1 MVQPQKAS
9 HSESANF
16 VWSCGLAV
24 WMTSIILLGGPFL
37 AAAPVQAYI
46 SLSSIVLIAVGLL
59 RLRQGLPTGSA
70 VFAAAV
76 AAASLVLILAQLIP
90 LPYDLW
96 KTLPGRDVLVAAYQ
110 TTGSPPQNLALSLS
124 PSATRFAALSVL
136 PALAA
141 FIGVLSVPRRL
152 FGNLSAAILLC
163 ALISVMIGFV
173 QKSQGAASGL
183 FFYSEPGPNV
193 YATGTFQIRS
203 HFAAQMAISVPFLAA
218 FAMGIAQRFQ
228 LKPMITFAFTT
239 LYIGLLMAGLAIS
252 GSRAGIILAMAS
264 VLVTFLFIF
273 RPSSQKGPSIGLGK
287 GLIAALFALVAM
299 VQTSMVGI
307 LRVAETDP
315 IQDLRTTIATV
326 NLEAAKAQFPVGSG
340 FGTFVPVYQLY
351 ETPATIVN
359 PYINHAHNDWLE
371 VAIEGG
377 APAIALMVIFLLW
390 LAYGLFRAIRLSAHD
405 AGHAHIKAAGLTMVM
420 LLAHSIV
427 DFPLRTDAL
436 LMLFGLCAGL
446 LALASLPA
454 EPRQRSQSPRP
465 SSGTRIPTP
474 AKTREFTPAT
484 PGRGRGFGSRPAS
497 AAAEPSAEV
506 PLDADRP
513 QGDTNPT

>member
-1 MVQPQKAS
+1 MMQPQKAS
-9 HSESANF
+9 LSESANF
-16 VWSCGLAV
+16 VWGCALAV
-24 WMTSIILLGGPFL
+24 WVTSIILLGGPFL
-37 AAAPVQAYI
+37 AAAPIQTYV
-46 SLSSIVLIAVGLL
+46 SLSSIILIALGLL

-70 VFAAAV
+70 VFAAVVAV
-76 AAASLVLILAQLIP
+76 ASLMLILAQLIP

-96 KTLPGRDVLVAAYQ
+96 KSLPGRDVLVAAYQ
-110 TTGSPPQNLALSLS
+110 TTGDPPKSLALSLS

-136 PALAA
+136 PALAV
-141 FIGVLSVPRRL
+141 FVCVLSVPRRL
-152 FGNLSAAILLC
+152 FGSLSAAILLC
-163 ALISVMIGFV
+163 ALISVMIGFI
-173 QKSQGAASGL
+173 QKSQGVASGL
-183 FFYSEPGPNV
+183 FFYSDPGPNV

-218 FAMGIAQRFQ
+218 FAMSMAQRFQ
-228 LKPMITFAFTT
+228 LKPVITFAFAT

-252 GSRAGIILAMAS
+252 GSRAGIILAMVS

-287 GLIAALFALVAM
+287 GLIAALLALIVMA
-299 VQTSMVGI
+299 QASMVGI

-315 IQDLRTTIATV
+315 IQDLRTTIAAV
-326 NLEAAKAQFPVGSG
+326 NLQAAKAQFPVGSG

-359 PYINHAHNDWLE
+359 PYINHAHNEWLE

-377 APAIALMVIFLLW
+377 APAIALMVVFLLW
-390 LAYGLFRAIRLSAHD
+390 LAYGLIRAIRLAAHD
-405 AGHAHIKAAGLTMVM
+405 PGHAHIKAAGLALVM
-420 LLAHSIV
+420 LLAHSTV

-446 LALASLPA
+446 LTLASLPA
-454 EPRQRSQSPRP
+454 EHRHRSQTPRVMA
-465 SSGTRIPTP
+465 GTRTPTP
-474 AKTREFTPAT
+474 AKYREFTPAS
-484 PGRGRGFGSRPAS
+484 PSRGRGFGSRPAS
-497 AAAEPSAEV
+497 AASEPSADL
-506 PLDADRP
+506 PIDADRP